1 MAKKKTTRYDKEKEE
16 ERAEER
22 SKITTTAFFLMFPC
36 FILAGMAVLYSPGLP
51 GGLLAIALSI
61 YQFFMLKKFIEDYYK
76 R

>member
-1 MAKKKTTRYDKEKEE
+1 MAKKETTTGYDENEDEKN
-16 ERAEER
+16 
-22 SKITTTAFFLMFPC
+22 KITTTAFFLMFPC

-51 GGLLAIALSI
+51 GGVLAIALSI